1 METETSSLINFPY
14 LKNIIKNEINRNDV
28 TDISDIKTKLKKLEN
43 DQLNDCA
50 EVYGIYDNRLHNKK
64 IRQNYIKKIC
74 TKLDLDYKHVVD
86 TEYENNHILVKLA
99 NGATAKEWQS
109 KSRERRIK
117 NLDIGLDYDGPIK
130 IFVAATAEQKL
141 LLKKS
146 RDALLPY
153 FKFVSMCKKGVMAR
167 KEAKSKIHIIKNEI
181 DIAELL
187 HREQDD
193 IIKTNHCIREKCDIL

>member
-50 EVYGIYDNRLHNKK
+50 EVYGIYDNRLASKK

-153 FKFVSMCKKGVMAR
+153 FKFVSMCKKGVMVR

-187 HREQDD
+187 HREQDE
-193 IIKTNHCIREKCDIL
+193 IVKTNHCIREKCDIL